1 MYEARGYWALAFLHR
16 NVAVWYI
23 HDRPDKRSDPN
34 MTPEHDTYR
43 CFLVRSYGNVIVS
56 QANRDT
62 ENLTIAPLCKTYSR
76 RLSKENPTAIDWG
89 REREMMRKICELI
102 EAKRQMKHLLAR
114 LQNAELCRNTKT
126 TPIYNILID
135 SYCEML
141 LLILFVVAEGL
152 FRE

>member
-1 MYEARGYWALAFLHR
+1 MATSSYHKQIETRRTLQSHLYAKH
-16 NVAVWYI
+16 I
-23 HDRPDKRSDPN
+23 HDDSQKKTHRRSI
-34 MTPEHDTYR
+34 E
-43 CFLVRSYGNVIVS
+43 
-56 QANRDT
+56 
-62 ENLTIAPLCKTYSR
+62 E
-76 RLSKENPTAIDWG
+76 
-89 REREMMRKICELI
+89 EREMMRKICELI